1 MMLIGLVISA
11 LLISAYQAQ
20 ATGGY
25 RVTVYLSPD
34 EGPSGTEALVM
45 VRARPVRIGY
55 KEYTEILYLYVF
67 FDGVN
72 LVERVPSKKVGEL
85 YAYSWDA
92 IITIPESRK
101 GNYTIEVWLE
111 YALGKFSVC
120 ESIFTVTDSPFIDVI
135 QGVKGE
141 TGATGPRGP
150 PGKTIVGPEG
160 PPGVAV
166 VGPQGPPGESVIGPQ
181 GPSGTVPVTI
191 GNRSMTALMLSVS
204 SILIVIARTL
214 QEIIN
219 KKYPKP

>member
-1 MMLIGLVISA
+1 MTLIGLVISV

-25 RVTVYLSPD
+25 RVTVYLNPD
-34 EGPSGTEALVM
+34 EGPSDTEALVM
-45 VRARPVRIGY
+45 VRAKPVRIGY

-92 IITIPESRK
+92 TIMIPESRK

-111 YALGKFSVC
+111 YALGKFIVC

-135 QGVKGE
+135 QGAKGE

-150 PGKTIVGPEG
+150 PGVGS
-160 PPGVAV
+160 
-166 VGPQGPPGESVIGPQ
+166 VGPQGPQGVQGIPGMRGPSGPQ
-181 GPSGTVPVTI
+181 GPQGTPGVVLQTI
-191 GNRSMTALMLSVS
+191 GDRSIISLGLSVFA
-204 SILIVIARTL
+204 ILMVIAFALSPR
-214 QEIIN
+214 
-219 KKYPKP
+219 KK